1 MFTAILGFHSMM
13 NQDQYHASLL
23 SKGQPIGLGWDGITK
38 ASQPKPYPAEP
49 PNMTDPD
56 KTIKQV
62 QDDDHTLVDLNWNN
76 IKVLISILCLC
87 VSYLEILSLKYT
99 KEYISCFIWV

>member
-1 MFTAILGFHSMM
+1 MLTAILGFHSMM

-49 PNMTDPD
+49 PNMTDID
-56 KTIKQV
+56 ITIKQV
-62 QDDDHTLVDLNWNN
+62 RDDDHTLVDLNWNN
-76 IKVLISILCLC
+76 IKVILSIPCLR
-87 VSYLEILSLKYT
+87 VSYLE
-99 KEYISCFIWV
+99 V